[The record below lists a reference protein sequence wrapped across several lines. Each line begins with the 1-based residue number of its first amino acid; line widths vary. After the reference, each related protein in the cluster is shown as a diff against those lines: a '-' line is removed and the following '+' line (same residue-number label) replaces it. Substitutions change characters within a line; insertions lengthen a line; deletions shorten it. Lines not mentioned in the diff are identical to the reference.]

1 MFYRG
6 ETPDTYIYYIQMEE
20 NIMAFSIKI
29 KELGMTKPVEVKVSN
44 KVLKSTLKLQNEIA
58 SSQEKIANGEVDVVF
73 ATMIDLIDIKKEF
86 IKEVLRLT
94 DTQAD
99 KFDELTVEEGDD
111 IVAEITSKVLGLD
124 EIQEE
129 SDEEGKD

>member
-1 MFYRG
+1 
-6 ETPDTYIYYIQMEE
+6 
-20 NIMAFSIKI
+20 MAFSIKI
-29 KELGMTKPVEVKVSN
+29 KELGMTKPVEIKVSN
-44 KVLKSTLKLQNEIA
+44 KVLKNTLKLQNEIA

>member
-6 ETPDTYIYYIQMEE
+6 KTPDTYIYYIQMEE

-29 KELGMTKPVEVKVSN
+29 KELGMTKPVEIKVSN
-44 KVLKSTLKLQNEIA
+44 KVLKNTLKLQNEIA

>member
-1 MFYRG
+1 
-6 ETPDTYIYYIQMEE
+6 
-20 NIMAFSIKI
+20 MAFSIKI

-111 IVAEITSKVLGLD
+111 IIAEITSKVLGLD

>member
-1 MFYRG
+1 
-6 ETPDTYIYYIQMEE
+6 
-20 NIMAFSIKI
+20 MAFSIKI
-29 KELGMTKPVEVKVSN
+29 KELGMTKPVEIKVSN
-44 KVLKSTLKLQNEIA
+44 KVLKNTLKLQNEIA
-58 SSQEKIANGEVDVVF
+58 SSQEKITNGEVDVVF

>member
-1 MFYRG
+1 
-6 ETPDTYIYYIQMEE
+6 
-20 NIMAFSIKI
+20 MAFSIKI
-29 KELGMTKPVEVKVSN
+29 KELGMTKPIEVKVSN

>member
-6 ETPDTYIYYIQMEE
+6 KPPDTYIYYIQMEE

-29 KELGMTKPVEVKVSN
+29 KELGMTKPVEIKVSN
-44 KVLKSTLKLQNEIA
+44 KVLKNTLKLQNEIA

>member
-1 MFYRG
+1 
-6 ETPDTYIYYIQMEE
+6 
-20 NIMAFSIKI
+20 MAFSIKI

-44 KVLKSTLKLQNEIA
+44 RVLKSTLKLQNEIA

>member
-1 MFYRG
+1 
-6 ETPDTYIYYIQMEE
+6 
-20 NIMAFSIKI
+20 MAFSIKI

-124 EIQEE
+124 DIQEE

>member
-1 MFYRG
+1 
-6 ETPDTYIYYIQMEE
+6 
-20 NIMAFSIKI
+20 MAFSIKI

-86 IKEVLRLT
+86 IKEILRLT